1 MNKMT
6 ALLSLCALMTAP
18 VWAQHGRSNF
28 TPGARIEVLAHNAY
42 PDHGK
47 YADRLDRAIASGMP
61 FVVEEDLAWLNG
73 KSVVIHGAKNASADD
88 PTLETYFFPK
98 VAPLMEKALQS
109 GDKSKWPLITLYLDI
124 KNDPPEHLEAIEK
137 VLDHYNAWLTT
148 AEKTDDLAK
157 QSPLK
162 LGPMMVL
169 VEDKQN
175 DIKQKFFYDNVPV
188 GGAIRVFGSVTKPVE
203 NPAHLPKLDY
213 VNSLVSVPMEQITTQ
228 RADNYRRW
236 CGLDWAYVEKGGEE
250 HHGEWGKEQEARLK
264 SIISYGHHLGYVMSF
279 YCLDGFTP
287 GENQGWEDE
296 YNFGSM
302 QAAEQ
307 RWTAAI
313 HAHTDLISTDQYEQ
327 LAKDLPS
334 R

>member
-1 MNKMT
+1 LNRVT
-6 ALLSLCALMTAP
+6 VFFSVAVLMAMP
-18 VWAQHGRSNF
+18 ACAQHERSNVV
-28 TPGARIEVLAHNAY
+28 PGARIQVLAHNAY

-61 FVVEEDLAWLNG
+61 FVVEEDLAWLDG

-98 VAPLMEKALQS
+98 VAPLMEQALQS

-137 VLDHYNAWLTT
+137 ILDRYSTWLTT

-175 DIKQKFFYDNVPV
+175 DIKQKYFYDNVPV

-213 VNSLVSVPMEQITTQ
+213 VSSLASVPMEQITTQ
-228 RADNYRRW
+228 KADNYHRW
-236 CGLDWAYVEKGGEE
+236 WGLDWAYVEKGGEE
-250 HHGEWGKEQEARLK
+250 HHGDWGKEQEARLK
-264 SIISYGHHLGYVMSF
+264 SIVGYGHRLGYLMSF

-287 GENQGWEDE
+287 DENQGWEAE
-296 YNFGSM
+296 YNFGSKD
-302 QAAEQ
+302 AVLV
-307 RWTAAI
+307 RWRAAI
-313 HAHTDLISTDQYEQ
+313 HTHTDFISTDQYED
-327 LAKDLPS
+327 LAKEIRS